1 MRLWLWVLPLA
12 LGLLA
17 DNIVEGNTI
26 NYVRDKEHD
35 FETLIKSA
43 KGNFDKNSINLGFV
57 FMFCSQLICELV
69 KRLETGKQPSVLQTS
84 AKRYANLAKQ
94 DPGRGRQNR

>member
-1 MRLWLWVLPLA
+1 MAVPLA
-12 LGLLA
+12 LSLLA
-17 DNIVEGNTI
+17 ANSVEGSTV
-26 NYVRDKEHD
+26 NYVSDEGQD
-35 FETLIKSA
+35 FKTLIKSA
-43 KGNFDKNSINLGFV
+43 KGIFDKNSINLGFV